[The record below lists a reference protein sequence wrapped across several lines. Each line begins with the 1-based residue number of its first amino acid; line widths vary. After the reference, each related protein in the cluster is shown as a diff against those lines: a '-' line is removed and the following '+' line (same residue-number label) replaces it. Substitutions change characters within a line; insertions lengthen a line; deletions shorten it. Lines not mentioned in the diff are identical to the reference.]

1 MYISYDNSRRNE
13 TIIKS
18 SYTSSVSYVTLRNF
32 CQSLSITWDQ
42 IKKLTSFPEVVRR
55 SVGRNAPFLISGEI
69 RGSSRWGERRNVRV
83 NASRVGTRRGWVVNF
98 LSATPV
104 TSAKVTGPFITGA
117 NRSPVSRREAVLQV
131 FRQHRNTSDRYSR
144 PHRPATNGR
153 RRLPRRPCR
162 WDARATTS
170 DGGTDDT
177 PIQESFPTW

>member
-1 MYISYDNSRRNE
+1 MWHPVIPHPVLFRLLE
-13 TIIKS
+13 IKS
-18 SYTSSVSYVTLRNF
+18 RNWHRF
-32 CQSLSITWDQ
+32 LKSCGEVADAARRFWFPAKFVARVDEARGGTWEWTR
-42 IKKLTSFPEVVRR
+42 L
-55 SVGRNAPFLISGEI
+55 
-69 RGSSRWGERRNVRV
+69 GSATG
-83 NASRVGTRRGWVVNF
+83 GGWVVNF

-162 WDARATTS
+162 WNARVTTAAS
-170 DGGTDDT
+170 TT
-177 PIQESFPTW
+177 PRFKNRFRLDKSTISEKFVVPLSFSFHGSLKR